1 MRFVFSDFK
10 TEDHTMR
17 IFATASRTAF
27 LVSGVISALSPSAK
41 ALDLDWHGQFRAETH
56 TLFGYANA
64 PQSALPPTGYSIP
77 SNGESPASFQNLFLR
92 LRPKAIVNDNITL
105 HSDIWLG
112 APDTGIFGIDG
123 QATRVSQ
130 VGQSRAGQ
138 ATLSAQTLFA
148 EFASDFGT
156 VRVGRVPL
164 HYGLGLVWNSNP
176 NGWDRLPSN
185 GDAISMVTKLGSF
198 KFMPAFVKYQ
208 NANPTPPGQ
217 VGNAGNSD
225 YVLSLTYTNEDEQMD
240 AGIMFMRRIAGP
252 NANVTNPFS
261 VGGLSTSGFAYN
273 LWDVYGKK
281 KLGILTLKAEIP
293 VVSGTYAGNPYSSVA
308 GAVQAEADLGDHW
321 KLKLNAGSANGQGNG
336 PQTSLGTF
344 AFHPDYRPALILFNY
359 NLRNITQGSGTN
371 GSPFDAGI
379 TNARFLALSADL
391 TAGKFTH
398 VFKGMY
404 AMADQ
409 AADGVNQFF
418 NTFTGAYEA
427 GGGSAQSNDLG
438 FELDYQLGYQWDESI
453 RFGVDLGLLMPGKF
467 FEYAGN
473 AATAN
478 VNKTI
483 FASSLNMMVRF

>member
-1 MRFVFSDFK
+1 
-10 TEDHTMR
+10 MR
-17 IFATASRTAF
+17 IFAKVSRTAF

-41 ALDLDWHGQFRAETH
+41 ALDLDWHGQFRGETH
-56 TLFGYANA
+56 NLFGYANA
-64 PQSALPPTGYSIP
+64 PQSAALTGYSIP

-92 LRPKAIVNDNITL
+92 LRPKAIVNDNITI

-112 APDTGIFGIDG
+112 APDIGIFGGNG
-123 QATRVSQ
+123 QTSRAN
-130 VGQSRAGQ
+130 QSRAGQ
-138 ATLSAQTLFA
+138 AALSAQTLFA

-156 VRVGRVPL
+156 VRVGRLPL
-164 HYGLGLVWNSNP
+164 NYGLGLVWNSNP

-208 NANPTPPGQ
+208 HRNGTA

-225 YVLSLTYTNEDEQMD
+225 YVLSLSYTNEDEQMD
-240 AGIMFMRRIAGP
+240 AGIMFMRRIAGQ

-261 VGGLSTSGFAYN
+261 VGGGSTSGFAYN
-273 LWDVYGKK
+273 LWDIYGRKK
-281 KLGILTLKAEIP
+281 IGILTLKAEIP
-293 VVSGTYAGNPYSSVA
+293 VASGSYAGNPYNSVA
-308 GAVQAEADLGDHW
+308 GAVQAEADVGDHW

-336 PQTSLGTF
+336 PQTSLGAF
-344 AFHPDYRPALILFNY
+344 SFHPDYRPALILFNY
-359 NLRNITQGSGTN
+359 NLRNITQGSITN
-371 GSPFDAGI
+371 GSPFDAGV

-427 GGGSAQSNDLG
+427 GGGGAAQSTDLG
-438 FELDYQLGYQWDESI
+438 FEVDYQLGYQWDEAI
-453 RFGVDLGLLMPGKF
+453 RFGADFGLFMPGKF

-473 AATAN
+473 SAVAN
-478 VNKTI
+478 VNKAI
-483 FASSLNMMVRF
+483 FASSFNMMVRF

>member
-17 IFATASRTAF
+17 IFAKASRTAF

-41 ALDLDWHGQFRAETH
+41 ALDLDWHGQFRGETH

-64 PQSALPPTGYSIP
+64 PQSAPLSGYSIP

-92 LRPKAIVNDNITL
+92 LRPKAIVNDNITI

-112 APDTGIFGIDG
+112 APDSGFFGADG
-123 QATRVSQ
+123 QTSRVN
-130 VGQSRAGQ
+130 QSRAGQ
-138 ATLSAQTLFA
+138 AALSAQTLFA

-156 VRVGRVPL
+156 VRVGRIPL
-164 HYGLGLVWNSNP
+164 NYGLGLVWNSNP

-208 NANPTPPGQ
+208 HRNGTA
-217 VGNAGNSD
+217 VGNAGNAD
-225 YVLSLTYTNEDEQMD
+225 YVLSLSYTNEDEQMD
-240 AGIMFMRRIAGP
+240 AGIMFMRRIAGQ

-261 VGGLSTSGFAYN
+261 VGGGSTSSFAYN
-273 LWDVYGKK
+273 LWDIYGKK
-281 KLGILTLKAEIP
+281 KFGILTLKAEIP
-293 VVSGTYAGNPYSSVA
+293 VVSGTYAGNPYNSVA
-308 GAVQAEADLGDHW
+308 GAVQAEADVGDHW

-336 PQTSLGTF
+336 PQSSLGTF
-344 AFHPDYRPALILFNY
+344 SFHPDYRPALILFNY
-359 NLRNITQGSGTN
+359 NLRNITQGSMTN
-371 GSPFDAGI
+371 GSPFDAGV

-427 GGGSAQSNDLG
+427 GGGSAQSTDLG
-438 FELDYQLGYQWDESI
+438 FELDYQLGYQWDEAI
-453 RFGVDLGLLMPGKF
+453 RFGADFGLFMPGKF

-473 AATAN
+473 SAVAN
-478 VNKTI
+478 VNKAI
-483 FASSLNMMVRF
+483 FASSFNMMVRF

>member
-10 TEDHTMR
+10 MEDHTMR
-17 IFATASRTAF
+17 FFAKVSRAAF
-27 LVSGVISALSPSAK
+27 LVSGVVSAWSPSAS
-41 ALDLDWHGQFRAETH
+41 ALDLDWHGQFRGETH

-64 PQSALPPTGYSIP
+64 AQSALAPTGYSIP

-92 LRPKAIVNDNITL
+92 LRPKAIVNDNITI

-112 APDTGIFGIDG
+112 APDTGIFGANG
-123 QATRVSQ
+123 RTSRVN
-130 VGQSRAGQ
+130 QSRANQ
-138 ATLSAQTLFA
+138 AALSAQTLFA

-185 GDAISMVTKLGSF
+185 GDAVSMVTKLGSF

-208 NANPTPPGQ
+208 HSNTAGTGS

-225 YVLSLTYTNEDEQMD
+225 YVLSLSYTNDDEQMD
-240 AGIMFMRRIAGP
+240 AGIMFMRRIAGQ

-261 VGGLSTSGFAYN
+261 LGGVSTSGFAYN
-273 LWDVYGKK
+273 LWDIYGKK

-293 VVSGTYAGNPYSSVA
+293 VISGTYAGNPYSTVA
-308 GAVQAEADLGDHW
+308 GALQAEADLGDHW

-344 AFHPDYRPALILFNY
+344 YFHPDYRPALILFNY
-359 NLRNITQGSGTN
+359 NLRNITQNAGTN
-371 GSPFDAGI
+371 GSPFDAGV

-427 GGGSAQSNDLG
+427 AGGSAQSTDLG
-438 FELDYQLGYQWDESI
+438 FEVDYQLGYQWDESI
-453 RFGVDLGLLMPGKF
+453 RFGADFGLFMPGKF

-473 AATAN
+473 SAVAN
-478 VNKTI
+478 VNRAI

>member
-1 MRFVFSDFK
+1 
-10 TEDHTMR
+10 MR
-17 IFATASRTAF
+17 IFARTSRAAF
-27 LVSGVISALSPSAK
+27 LMTGVVSALAPSAN

-56 TLFGYANA
+56 TIFGYANA
-64 PQSALPPTGYSIP
+64 PQSALAPTGYSIP

-92 LRPKAIVNDNITL
+92 LRPKAIVNDNITV
-105 HSDIWLG
+105 HSDLWLG
-112 APDTGIFGIDG
+112 APDTGIFGING
-123 QATRVSQ
+123 QTSRVN
-130 VGQSRAGQ
+130 QSRAGQ
-138 ATLSAQTLFA
+138 ANLSAQTLFA

-185 GDAISMVTKLGSF
+185 GDAVSMVTKLGSF

-208 NANPTPPGQ
+208 HSNPNGAGQ

-225 YVLSLTYTNEDEQMD
+225 YVLSLSYTNDDEQMD
-240 AGIMFMRRIAGP
+240 AGIMFMRRIAGQ

-261 VGGLSTSGFAYN
+261 VGGASTSGFAYN
-273 LWDVYGKK
+273 LWDIYGRK
-281 KLGILTLKAEIP
+281 KLGILTLKAELP
-293 VVSGTYAGNPYSSVA
+293 VVSGTYAGNPYTSVA
-308 GAVQAEADLGDHW
+308 GVVQAEADLGDHW

-344 AFHPDYRPALILFNY
+344 TFHPDYRPALILFNY
-359 NLRNITQGSGTN
+359 NLRNITQNAGTN
-371 GSPFDAGI
+371 GSPFNAGI
-379 TNARFLALSADL
+379 SNARFLALSADL
-391 TAGKFTH
+391 TAGKFNH
-398 VFKGMY
+398 MFKGMY

-427 GGGSAQSNDLG
+427 GGGSPQSTDLG
-438 FELDYQLGYQWDESI
+438 FEVDYQLGYQWDESI
-453 RFGVDLGLLMPGKF
+453 RFGVDVGLFLPGKF

-473 AATAN
+473 SAAQN
-478 VNKTI
+478 VNKTV
-483 FASSLNMMVRF
+483 FASNLNMMVRF